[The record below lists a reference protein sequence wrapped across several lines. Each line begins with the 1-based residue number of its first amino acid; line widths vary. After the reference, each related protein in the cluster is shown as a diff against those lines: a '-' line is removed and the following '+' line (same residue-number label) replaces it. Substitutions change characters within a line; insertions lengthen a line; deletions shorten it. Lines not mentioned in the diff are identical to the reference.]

1 MGNAV
6 TQAMIFAAGL
16 GRRMRPLTAHT
27 PKPLIEVAGRPV
39 IGHALEKLRAHGVRR
54 VVVNMHWLGDQ
65 ITRWACHQP
74 APPEI
79 IVSDERDRLL
89 DTGGGLKKAL
99 AHFTHEPLF
108 AINGDS
114 IWLDGPTPA
123 LARLQTSWDDARM
136 DILLLT
142 VDPARAVGHGGGVD
156 FTREADGRLRRAADG
171 GAGEIFT
178 GVYLLHPRIFAAA
191 PDGPFSMNRLF
202 DHAMTAGRLFGLP
215 HDGWWLH
222 VGTPEA
228 IPEAERIM
236 RQHGQEAY
244 PSADAR

>member
-1 MGNAV
+1 MQGAV

-16 GRRMRPLTAHT
+16 GQRMRPLTEHT
-27 PKPLIEVAGRPV
+27 PKPLISVAGRP
-39 IGHALEKLRAHGVRR
+39 IIDHAMEKLRAHDVSR
-54 VVVNMHWLGDQ
+54 VVINMHWLGAQ
-65 ITRWACHQP
+65 IARWATRQP
-74 APPEI
+74 APPDI
-79 IVSDERDRLL
+79 IVSDERERLL

-123 LARLQTSWDDARM
+123 LARLQAAWDDARM
-136 DILLLT
+136 DFLLLT

-156 FTREADGRLRRAADG
+156 FTRAADGRLRRATDG
-171 GAGEIFT
+171 GTGEIFT

-202 DHAMTAGRLFGLP
+202 DRAMQQGRLFGLP

-228 IPEAERIM
+228 IPEAERII
-236 RQHGQEAY
+236 RHQQGEA
-244 PSADAR
+244 PPPTDAS

>member
-1 MGNAV
+1 MQGAV

-16 GRRMRPLTAHT
+16 GQRMRPLTEHT
-27 PKPLIEVAGRPV
+27 PKPLIEVAGRP
-39 IGHALEKLRAHGVRR
+39 IIDHALQRLRAQGVRR
-54 VVVNMHWLGDQ
+54 VVVNMHWLGEQ
-65 ITRWACHQP
+65 IARWAARQP

-79 IVSDERDRLL
+79 IVSDERERLL

-99 AHFTHEPLF
+99 AHFAPAPLF
-108 AINGDS
+108 AVNGDS

-123 LARLQTSWDDARM
+123 LAGLQSAWDEARM

-156 FTREADGRLRRAADG
+156 FTREADGRLRRAEAG

-178 GVYLLHPRIFAAA
+178 GVYLLHPRLFAAA

-202 DHAMTAGRLFGLP
+202 DRAMTAGRLFGLP
-215 HDGWWLH
+215 HDGRWLH
-222 VGTPEA
+222 VGTPQA

-236 RQHGQEAY
+236 RQHDKEAH
-244 PSADAR
+244 PPADAS